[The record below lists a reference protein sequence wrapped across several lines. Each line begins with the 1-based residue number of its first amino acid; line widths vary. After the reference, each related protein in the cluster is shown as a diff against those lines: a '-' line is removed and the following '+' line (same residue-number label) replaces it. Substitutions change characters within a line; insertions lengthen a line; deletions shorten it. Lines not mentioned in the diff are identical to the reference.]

1 MKQKTNQ
8 VSKAVLDGIVE
19 RDFLGIRLE
28 DIDYLLD
35 PSKNIDEYV
44 STAEQSNDESRK
56 QRLRCDL
63 QNINLSGYNSLFV
76 SIEFSKKCSLTMD
89 ELEPINEV
97 LSQVKENVPI
107 TWSVG
112 TDNSLGNSVSVS
124 IFGERSM

>member
-1 MKQKTNQ
+1 MEKKMNQ

-19 RDFLGIRLE
+19 RDILGIRPK
-28 DIDYLLD
+28 DIDYLLN

-44 STAEQSNDESRK
+44 STAEKSNDESRK

-63 QNINLSGYNSLFV
+63 QDINLSGYNSLFV
-76 SIEFSKKCSLTMD
+76 SIEFSKKSSLTMD

-97 LSQVKENVPI
+97 LSQAKEDVPI

-112 TDNSLGNSVSVS
+112 TDSSLGNSVSVS
-124 IFGERSM
+124 IFGERTM